1 MFSRPFT
8 QHVTWCTSLKNFL
21 LRLKLKD
28 ERQNLLADD
37 LRIKSTWQWNKLRC
51 FALKKKKK
59 KATRR
64 CCCEVVYCHI
74 CTYLMHKHTHT
85 HTSSRRIWHIN
96 SLQIRDTR
104 INSQRSWQSE
114 AIQGVC
120 VCVCVC
126 VCVYE
131 TVRMA
136 TVYVSTF
143 NLQHFRALGLQVRA
157 DSIADDDWVQL
168 QLCVMNSYIS
178 QTKSVTAISY
188 DKVTDF

>member
-1 MFSRPFT
+1 MHLTEEFSFT
-8 QHVTWCTSLKNFL
+8 IKIKRWK
-21 LRLKLKD
+21 
-28 ERQNLLADD
+28 NLLADD

-51 FALKKKKK
+51 FALKKKKRK
-59 KATRR
+59 QQGD
-64 CCCEVVYCHI
+64 VVVKL
-74 CTYLMHKHTHT
+74 CTVTYVHTSCINIHT

-157 DSIADDDWVQL
+157 VQL